1 MTNRALNTVVT
12 SHVISRFI
20 VGDYCSRDPGCI
32 TTMLCKL
39 DLPTL
44 QDWCKQQRLFF
55 FYKVVEG
62 LVPAMPVEQFL
73 KCLPASKRQIRPT
86 KFRDFTAEN
95 IILIDRQATLN
106 SRPFLVPHSNTEQH
120 KNSFVRT
127 TTDSNHLGDYQV
139 KALALVDFKQR
150 IVTQSTICK
159 QRIVTQSAIWFAC
172 AHSPSVASIPIIRS
186 SEVKHQVKLFKSYLD
201 WAGKDGPGLGTR
213 LTCVHYCGYVCGHK
227 LLLLLCLLS

>member
-1 MTNRALNTVVT
+1 
-12 SHVISRFI
+12 
-20 VGDYCSRDPGCI
+20 
-32 TTMLCKL
+32 MLCKL

-44 QDWCKQQRLFF
+44 QDRCKQQRLSF

-73 KCLPASKRQIRPT
+73 KFLPASKRQIRPT

-106 SRPFLVPHSNTEQH
+106 SRPFLAPHSNTEQH
-120 KNSFVRT
+120 KNSFFVRT

-139 KALALVDFKQR
+139 MAPTLEDFKQR
-150 IVTQSTICK
+150 IVTQSTI
-159 QRIVTQSAIWFAC
+159 WFAC
-172 AHSPSVASIPIIRS
+172 AHSPPVASVPIIRS
-186 SEVKHQVKLFKSYLD
+186 SKVEHQVKLFESYLD

-213 LTCVHYCGYVCGHK
+213 LTCVHYCGYVCGRK
-227 LLLLLCLLS
+227 LLLLLRLLA